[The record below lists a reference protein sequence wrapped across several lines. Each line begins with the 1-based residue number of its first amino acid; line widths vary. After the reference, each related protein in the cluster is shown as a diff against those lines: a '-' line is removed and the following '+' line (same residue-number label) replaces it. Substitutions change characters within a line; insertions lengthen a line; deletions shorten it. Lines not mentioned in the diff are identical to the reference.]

1 LLQAFKRSKGPGFAG
16 AFFCLAP
23 ILVGATASNFVYTFP
38 MSRTTEKTTRVMPSA
53 TPTEAEL
60 EAWAA
65 LPRDEQVRR
74 YQEMFKHPDCNNFT
88 TDTPDDILAAA
99 RQRVAARRNG

>member
-1 LLQAFKRSKGPGFAG
+1 MSK
-16 AFFCLAP
+16 
-23 ILVGATASNFVYTFP
+23 
-38 MSRTTEKTTRVMPSA
+38 TTDKPTRVMPSA
-53 TPTEAEL
+53 TPTEAEIA
-60 EAWAA
+60 AWAA

-74 YQEMFKHPDCNNFT
+74 YQELFQHPDCNSFT